1 MIALER
7 TDTFVPID
15 TEAVGDEDKQKAL
28 AWSAEYGFD
37 MIYSTDG
44 DGDRPLLSDEHGHW
58 LRGDIVGL
66 LTAQALGIQ
75 ALAVPVSCNTAIEAS
90 GSFTAVSR
98 TQIGSPY
105 VIAAFPALREH
116 YHAIAGFEAN
126 GGFLL
131 GSDVTLND
139 TVIHALPT
147 RDALLP
153 AIMLLS
159 LSIEKR
165 CDISVLVANLPQ
177 RFTESDRIQNFATQD
192 SQALLARLAIDPTPL
207 LTAMALTESVTAQN
221 TIDGLRL
228 TLSNGDIVH
237 LRPSGNAPELR
248 CYAESNNSQSARQ
261 LVTSALA
268 CIPHLSFS

>member
-1 MIALER
+1 M
-7 TDTFVPID
+7 
-15 TEAVGDEDKQKAL
+15 
-28 AWSAEYGFD
+28 
-37 MIYSTDG
+37 
-44 DGDRPLLSDEHGHW
+44 
-58 LRGDIVGL
+58 
-66 LTAQALGIQ
+66 
-75 ALAVPVSCNTAIEAS
+75 
-90 GSFTAVSR
+90 
-98 TQIGSPY
+98 
-105 VIAAFPALREH
+105 
-116 YHAIAGFEAN
+116 
-126 GGFLL
+126 

-248 CYAESNNSQSARQ
+248 CYAESNNSPVSY
-261 LVTSALA
+261 T
-268 CIPHLSFS
+268 HLTLPTTPYV